1 MKICIIGN
9 SHVGALKRGWDRIA
23 LKHPGTEITFFAHR
37 ANGMAGLKVAG
48 NSLVPANEVLKK
60 AIHFTSGGLERIT
73 PADYDAFLIYGLKA
87 CPNFANR
94 KQFISSPAARQALV
108 DLTKGR
114 LSFKLL
120 GMLRPLTDRII
131 YIGHDPLPAAGEVRS
146 ERPATDYVDGIAAL
160 NETIYRPLGAELIAQ
175 PASTIVNGRQT
186 GPDFGRGSKRLAI
199 GDGRDDRAHPVG
211 EDGHMNDDFGEI
223 WMEAF
228 LATCGSSVGQRVSI
242 KQRKKVREAMEDASV
257 TSESAASGKADRSR
271 GPVSGFLKRI
281 GLG

>member
-23 LKHPGTEITFFAHR
+23 PKHPGTEITFFAHR

-48 NSLVPANEVLKK
+48 NSLVPGNEMLKN

-94 KQFISSPAARQALV
+94 KQFISSPASRQALV

-120 GMLRPLTDRII
+120 GMLRPLTDRIL
-131 YIGHDPLPAAGEVRS
+131 YIGHDPLAAAGEVRS
-146 ERPATDYVDGIAAL
+146 DGPPTSYIEGIAAL
-160 NETIYRPLGAELIAQ
+160 NETIYRPLGAEVIAQ
-175 PASTIVNGRQT
+175 PASSIVNGRQT
-186 GPDFGRGSKRLAI
+186 HPDFGRGSKRLAI
-199 GDGRDDRAHPVG
+199 GDGRDDRAHPAG

-228 LATCGSSVGQRVSI
+228 LAACSSGVGQRVSI
-242 KQRKKVREAMEDASV
+242 KQRKKVREAMGEASDDA
-257 TSESAASGKADRSR
+257 EASGSAKNDRGR